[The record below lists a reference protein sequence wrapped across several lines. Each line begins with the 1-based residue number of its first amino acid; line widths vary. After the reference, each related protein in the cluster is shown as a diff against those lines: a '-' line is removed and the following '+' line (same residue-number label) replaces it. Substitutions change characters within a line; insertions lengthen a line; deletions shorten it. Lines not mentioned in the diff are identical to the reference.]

1 MSLIDII
8 FKRKSTTDSEIMANG
23 IALIDKK
30 DVEDPTA
37 KFASARFTKTLY
49 GSQLRRNVVFHRPE
63 YDLDTVANAIEM
75 DGLLQR
81 AVAVFE
87 EQILK
92 NGFEFVSKE
101 DDVQTHIIQ
110 RIREIES
117 LTGIK
122 FYETVSNIA
131 RQLVSYGNAY
141 LIKVRSPSKSKIG
154 DTYRLYGRTIDPI
167 VGLFVADATTIEIGL
182 NDSGQVANYKQRIR
196 GQEVIWDERDVIH
209 FSYHKAPGTLT
220 GMTSIVPILDD
231 VRALRKLE
239 EEIEILGFQYSI
251 PLYLYKVGNKD
262 IPPAPGEIESVT
274 STVNNMP
281 SYGMLVVPGH
291 HSIEV
296 PTNNNTPVDIL
307 AFCNHFKM
315 RMYSGLGVSPIAM
328 GETNCYDESTLTLTS
343 TGWKSYKDIDIATD
357 KIATY
362 NINNK
367 SLEYHTPNYEYKKYY
382 KGDMIHFLGKHVDI
396 KVTPN
401 HEMWIMIRHSGERKK
416 VFAYELLNGK
426 YPEFCFIDSVTN
438 TYGINYLPDTFIL
451 DKKTISRDNILKLL
465 GWYLS
470 EGSLDKFNASIG
482 RYRTIIS
489 QKKEPFVSEIRT
501 LLKLS
506 NLSFSEQIH
515 KQSGVTNFKI
525 YGKEFYHFM
534 LENGG
539 RYSNKKF
546 ISNRFKSSN
555 SYNAK
560 LIVDTM
566 MKGDGW
572 RGNDNTGI
580 YYTTSEN
587 LRDDFSQLAFE
598 AGYEVKI
605 IQKTYTSKSDI
616 KSNYPIFGI
625 HITQSKKDY
634 RILTVK
640 HVKKVDYNGIVYCYN
655 VPNHLFITMR
665 NGKIAIQG
673 NTSNRNTSE
682 TQDLTMQTITVSY
695 QQIIKQKFEI
705 DLMQELLLD
714 GGFNYMDNI
723 MEFNFS
729 EIDIEN
735 QIKKETH
742 IMQKYMNNIITFEEA
757 RNEMNYDQ
765 HYDESGL
772 HMNRVTIPVANA
784 NAETKLK
791 AQSNAVDNKNRP
803 ANQHGKQASRPKY
816 VKNFLENTVTY
827 SSSLLTNLSDNFTTF
842 NKNKYCSKLMSSL
855 TDAIYKQIDYNF
867 TQDCKFYNIDNV
879 NYNSEYINDYIK
891 ELGIVLVDKVNIY
904 SKYIKDGNVDYFYDN
919 IEQFIK
925 DQNSK
930 IESLSKILV
939 YKSLG
944 YKTILLDTSNC
955 DLHAQTIINLD
966 SISYHKIPPMVYG
979 CKCTIDEKGKNEY
992 KESTTTDT
1000 NKD

>member
-1 MSLIDII
+1 MSIFDI
-8 FKRKSTTDSEIMANG
+8 FKTKKTNDTELLANG
-23 IALIDKK
+23 TVNDYK

-37 KFASARFTKTLY
+37 KFSSTRFTKTIYESNLK
-49 GSQLRRNVVFHRPE
+49 RNVTFQKPE
-63 YDLDTVANAIEM
+63 YDLLTIANAIEM

-81 AVAVFE
+81 SVSIFV

-92 NGFEFVSKE
+92 SGYEFVSK
-101 DDVQTHIIQ
+101 DDSIQEHIDI

-122 FYETVSNIA
+122 FYETVCKIA

-141 LIKVRSPSKSKIG
+141 LIKVRSPSKSKYG
-154 DTYRLYGRTIDPI
+154 SPYRLYGKNMNPI
-167 VGLFVADATTIEIGL
+167 VGLFVADASTIEVGL
-182 NDSGQVANYKQRIR
+182 NNSGNVVNYKQRIR
-196 GQEVIWDERDVIH
+196 GEEIIWDERDVVH
-209 FSYHKAPGTLT
+209 FAYNKIPGTLI
-220 GMTSIVPILDD
+220 GMSSIVPILDD
-231 VRALRKLE
+231 LRALRKLE

-262 IPPAPGEIESVT
+262 MPPAPGEIESVS

-281 SYGMLVVPGH
+281 AYGMLVVPGH
-291 HSIEV
+291 HTIEV
-296 PTNNNTPVDIL
+296 PTNNNTPVDII
-307 AFCNHFKM
+307 AFCNHFKN
-315 RMYSGLGVSPIAM
+315 RMYAGLGVSPIAM

-426 YPEFCFIDSVTN
+426 YPEFCFIDSITN

-539 RYSNKKF
+539 RHSNKKF

-572 RGNDNTGI
+572 WENDNTGI

-616 KSNYPIFGI
+616 KSNYPIFRI

-682 TQDLTMQTITVSY
+682 TQDLAMQTITMSY
-695 QQIIKQKFEI
+695 QQIIKHRIEI
-705 DLMQELLLD
+705 DLIQELLMD
-714 GGFNYMDNI
+714 GGFNYMDHK
-723 MEFNFS
+723 MEFNF
-729 EIDIEN
+729 EQIDIEN
-735 QIKKETH
+735 QIKTETH
-742 IMQKYMNNIITFEEA
+742 IMQKFMNNIISHEEA
-757 RNEMNYDQ
+757 RHEMNYDQ
-765 HYDESGL
+765 QFDETGL
-772 HMNRVTIPVANA
+772 YMNKIAIPSA
-784 NAETKLK
+784 K
-791 AQSNAVDNKNRP
+791 AQADAKLQARAKEVDNKNRP
-803 ANQHGKQASRPKY
+803 ANQHGKKASRPKI
-816 VKNFLENTVTY
+816 VKNFMENSKY
-827 SSSLLTNLSDNFTTF
+827 YNINLSDNLCYDF
-842 NKNKYCSKLMSSL
+842 NVVNRTKYSKKLLSSL
-855 TDAIYKQIDYNF
+855 VDSITQQLNYNIKQYSVY
-867 TQDCKFYNIDNV
+867 YNIDNITY
-879 NYNSEYINDYIK
+879 NYEYVDSYIKSLNDVISDKIERFSKNINDNTTEYFIN
-891 ELGIVLVDKVNIY
+891 GINTLID
-904 SKYIKDGNVDYFYDN
+904 
-919 IEQFIK
+919 EQFNRV
-925 DQNSK
+925 D
-930 IESLSKILV
+930 SLAKILI

-944 YKTILLDTSNC
+944 YKTILLDTKECELHSN
-955 DLHAQTIINLD
+955 LIINLD
-966 SISYHKIPPMVYG
+966 DITYNNIPPFKYG
-979 CKCTIDEKGKNEY
+979 CNCKIDEKGTNEFK
-992 KESTTTDT
+992 KENTSED
-1000 NKD
+1000 NC